1 MNDETISAE
10 DIELNE
16 DGDYVIKE
24 KKRSRLRSVLLGV
37 SVAAGVAIGAGLLS
51 LLRKE
56 EEEAEDLIDEN
67 GELNEDAVIE
77 LVISESEEEPE
88 EVA

>member
-1 MNDETISAE
+1 MNNENIKVEET
-10 DIELNE
+10 ELNE
-16 DGDYVIKE
+16 DGVYVVKE
-24 KKRSRLRSVLLGV
+24 KRSRLRTVLLGV

-51 LLRKE
+51 VLRTE
-56 EEEAEDLIDEN
+56 EEEAEDLIDED

-77 LVISESEEEPE
+77 LVISESDEEPE

>member
-1 MNDETISAE
+1 MNNENIKVEETE
-10 DIELNE
+10 VNE
-16 DGDYVIKE
+16 DGVYVVKT
-24 KKRSRLRSVLLGV
+24 KRSRLRTVLLGV

-51 LLRKE
+51 VLRTA
-56 EEEAEDLIDEN
+56 EEEADVEIDVETDDEGN
-67 GELNEDAVIE
+67 VIE

>member
-1 MNDETISAE
+1 MNNENIKVEET
-10 DIELNE
+10 ELNE
-16 DGDYVIKE
+16 DGVYVVKT
-24 KKRSRLRSVLLGV
+24 KRSRLRTVLLGV

-51 LLRKE
+51 VLRTE
-56 EEEAEDLIDEN
+56 EEEAEDLIDED
-67 GELNEDAVIE
+67 GELDEDAVIE

>member
-1 MNDETISAE
+1 MINENIKVEET
-10 DIELNE
+10 ELNE
-16 DGDYVIKE
+16 DGVYVVKE
-24 KKRSRLRSVLLGV
+24 KRSRLRTVLLGV

-51 LLRKE
+51 VLRTE
-56 EEEAEDLIDEN
+56 EEEAEDLIDED

-77 LVISESEEEPE
+77 LVISESDEEPE